1 MTCAMSLLLLVIIS
15 LLAACIQS
23 SRVSCARAQAANAM
37 GAAMYSLF
45 AQYDRDLL
53 EDYHLFFLDSGYGDS
68 RPNLAQVIAQTETFA
83 LPILSSGLTNCE
95 LDTCGITGFRL
106 ASDGKGEAV
115 KAQILRYMKDNLGTK
130 GIQLIKDRFNQ
141 NVEAME
147 EQEKICSGPGK

>member
-1 MTCAMSLLLLVIIS
+1 LTCFMLLVSSRSLLAVLCSFFFQAEDGIRDRNVTGVQTCALPILSLLLLVIIS

-83 LPILSSGLTNCE
+83 LPILSYGLTNCE
-95 LDTCGITGFRL
+95 L
-106 ASDGKGEAV
+106 
-115 KAQILRYMKDNLGTK
+115 
-130 GIQLIKDRFNQ
+130 
-141 NVEAME
+141 
-147 EQEKICSGPGK
+147 